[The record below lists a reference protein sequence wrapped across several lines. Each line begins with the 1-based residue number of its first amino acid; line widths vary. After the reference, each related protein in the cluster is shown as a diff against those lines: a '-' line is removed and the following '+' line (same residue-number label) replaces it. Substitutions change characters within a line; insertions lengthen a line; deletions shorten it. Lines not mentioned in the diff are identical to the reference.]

1 MRLYG
6 HPLRAF
12 ELHEATAHAHGE
24 REVRDLGDAILLT
37 DPLEADP
44 FLNRLSGLRLPSD
57 AAACDA
63 RLAEL
68 YALFAGLGRRPH
80 VWTWSGVSTPAD
92 LERRL
97 IGDGFI
103 ELGGAFLMALDG
115 QPAPAPLPPG
125 VRLERASTAGERAR
139 DVLDGAAR
147 VMVEAFGVVAGS
159 AEHIAADLSRASGP
173 ARDVCVAWVGD
184 EPVAAGRRYTGRG
197 MTHLSSIAT
206 RPAWWGRGLGAA
218 VTAALTADGQRA
230 GGTLVHLGVEAQ
242 NARARR
248 LYERL
253 GFVAI
258 GERIAD
264 LLL

>member
-1 MRLYG
+1 VRWNG
-6 HPLRAF
+6 HALRAI
-12 ELHEATAHAHGE
+12 ELHEARAHAHGE

-37 DPLEADP
+37 DPTETDP

-57 AAACDA
+57 DAACDA

-80 VWTWSGVSTPAD
+80 VWAWPGVSTPAD
-92 LERRL
+92 LEQRL
-97 IGDGFI
+97 LDDGFV
-103 ELGGAFLMALDG
+103 ELGGTFAMVLDG
-115 QPAPAPLPPG
+115 RPAPALLPVG
-125 VRLERASTAGERAR
+125 ARLERAASAGERER
-139 DVLDGAAR
+139 DVLAGAAR
-147 VMVEAFGVVAGS
+147 VMVEAFGAVAGS
-159 AEHIAADLSRASGP
+159 AEHVVVDLARAP
-173 ARDVCVAWVGD
+173 APRWDVCVAWLAD
-184 EPVAAGRRYTGRG
+184 EPVAAGRRYTADG

-206 RPAWWGRGLGAA
+206 RPRWWGRGFAAA
-218 VTAALTADGQRA
+218 VTAALADDGQQA
-230 GGTLVHLGVEAQ
+230 GGALVHLGVEAQ

-253 GFVAI
+253 GFTVV